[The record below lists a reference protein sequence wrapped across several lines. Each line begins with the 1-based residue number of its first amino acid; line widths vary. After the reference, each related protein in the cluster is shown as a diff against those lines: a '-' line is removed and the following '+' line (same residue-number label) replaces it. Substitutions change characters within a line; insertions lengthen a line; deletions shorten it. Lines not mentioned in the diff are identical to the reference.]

1 MTAPMVSTQPF
12 DEPGVFHDQAGA
24 ERAGDPATEA
34 AERVDQP
41 HRLGEAGRL
50 PIERD
55 LRALRRAIPWTK
67 AGAPRGDDEPVETVG
82 ETPKRR
88 RDRVDTVLGE
98 GALDDVPTLLREVL
112 LEDLAD
118 ASCRVPATTPSDTVT
133 IFTDNRCSEL
143 MPAP

>member
-1 MTAPMVSTQPF
+1 MWIVVVDEQRHGVGQDVDDGTDGLDTALRRARRI
-12 DEPGVFHDQAGA
+12 HDQAGA

-98 GALDDVPTLLREVL
+98 GARRR
-112 LEDLAD
+112 
-118 ASCRVPATTPSDTVT
+118 S
-133 IFTDNRCSEL
+133 N
-143 MPAP
+143 PAP